1 MFNKEHWE
9 NLTHAHLYTGRRV
22 VGSGSLEQSPLQ
34 ERLMRE
40 RRPKHFMSCE
50 HLESYLHVLF
60 TLPGHYFYNFFF
72 LWNLFFVCLLY
83 FTSDC
88 EITILLTSSEEFYI
102 RLLHSRSLH
111 QVHTFFFSCILNQKK
126 KMNSV

>member
-50 HLESYLHVLF
+50 HLESYLHVHF

-72 LWNLFFVCLLY
+72 LWNLFCLFVL
-83 FTSDC
+83 
-88 EITILLTSSEEFYI
+88 FY
-102 RLLHSRSLH
+102 
-111 QVHTFFFSCILNQKK
+111 K
-126 KMNSV
+126 